1 MRTTPRP
8 RHHINPVAFAL
19 LRPALRFSYTREAY
33 VLRVVGNHRGPVFV
47 RTRPAD
53 PQLPR
58 DQPGHA
64 ETHAPSDPPQA
75 DTERQPQARAD

>member
-19 LRPALRFSYTREAY
+19 MRPVLRFSYTREAY

-47 RTRPAD
+47 RRRPAE
-53 PQLPR
+53 
-58 DQPGHA
+58 H
-64 ETHAPSDPPQA
+64 EAPA
-75 DTERQPQARAD
+75 D

>member
-8 RHHINPVAFAL
+8 RHHINAVAFAL

-53 PQLPR
+53 PHGSAEDPQPSVDEPR
-58 DQPGHA
+58 A
-64 ETHAPSDPPQA
+64 SA
-75 DTERQPQARAD
+75 D

>member
-19 LRPALRFSYTREAY
+19 LRPVLRFSYTREAY

-47 RTRPAD
+47 RARTTAP
-53 PQLPR
+53 
-58 DQPGHA
+58 
-64 ETHAPSDPPQA
+64 HAPAEEPRPSAEQQQTAA
-75 DTERQPQARAD
+75 DQHRTSAD